1 MKILVIPHM
10 YIKENHA
17 IEQEKLVEK
26 LNKCRR
32 KSMKL
37 RVATKFVQRICNVII
52 IIKLYL

>member
-1 MKILVIPHM
+1 M